1 MAAVEEGQARHG
13 PVRRAYQRIYHIQDL
28 AATKLALVFGWTI
41 WVFFVIPLIAPY
53 FSVQVQAKVFYYA
66 SGWVQLF
73 ALPLMIYVSNKIQRT
88 TDKQATDQ
96 AELLARNTELTE
108 DSARLLDAITASRD
122 SQERARDLVL
132 ENIQGVV
139 TSNAALAAII
149 EHLTREL
156 AAERARNGKHEQPER
171 GQPADTAHD
180 PPAAEHEPRGP
191 GGPAKRR
198 RPKGSDGG

>member
-1 MAAVEEGQARHG
+1 VSGL
-13 PVRRAYQRIYHIQDL
+13 RRAYAAIYRVSDV
-28 AATKLALVFGWTI
+28 AANKLALVFGFVWTI
-41 WVFFVIPLIAPY
+41 WIFFIIPLVATWFPAKA
-53 FSVQVQAKVFYYA
+53 QAQVFYYA

-73 ALPLMIYVSNKIQRT
+73 ALPLMVYVSNKIQRT
-88 TDKQATDQ
+88 TDAQAASQ

-108 DSARLLDAITASRD
+108 DNARLLDAITAARD
-122 SQERARDLVL
+122 SQERTRDQVL
-132 ENIQGVV
+132 ENIQEVV
-139 TSNAALAAII
+139 TSNASLAAII
-149 EHLTREL
+149 ENLTRDL
-156 AAERARNGKHEQPER
+156 AAERARNGRHEPER